1 MNKERQNWLGVAAV
15 VSAAA
20 ASLCCIGPAVF
31 LALGLGSLGAFAV
44 FEQYRPLLMGVTAL
58 ILGAA
63 FYFTYRK
70 REVACE
76 DGSCKMGSSGP
87 KAKAALW
94 SITVLAAGFMTAP
107 YWLAALNRRGEP
119 PAAAL
124 AAGPYQTVLLD
135 VKGMTCT
142 ACAVSIEKALRK
154 VPGVK
159 AAAVDFDKAEAQV
172 TAASSTG
179 FDSQAL
185 VKAVES
191 TGYKASLKE

>member
-1 MNKERQNWLGVAAV
+1 MNRENQKWLGVAAL
-15 VSAAA
+15 VSAGA

-31 LALGLGSLGAFAV
+31 LALGLGGLGAFAV
-44 FEQYRPLLMGVTAL
+44 FEQYRPLLTGATAL
-58 ILGAA
+58 ILGVA
-63 FYFTYRK
+63 FYFTYRR

-76 DGSCKMGSSGP
+76 DGTCEMAGGSP

-94 SITVLAAGFMTAP
+94 SITALAAAFMTAP

-124 AAGPYQTVLLD
+124 AGGSYQTVRLG
-135 VKGMTCT
+135 VKGMTCA

-159 AAAVDFDKAEAQV
+159 SAVVDFDKAEAQV
-172 TAASSTG
+172 TLDATRG
-179 FDSQAL
+179 YDSQSL
-185 VKAVES
+185 LQAVES
-191 TGYKASLKE
+191 AGYMASVKN

>member
-20 ASLCCIGPAVF
+20 ASLCCIGPAIF
-31 LALGLGSLGAFAV
+31 LALGLGGSGAFAV
-44 FEQYRPLLMGVTAL
+44 FEQYRPLLMGATAL

-70 REVACE
+70 QEVACE
-76 DGSCKMGSSGP
+76 DGTCKMGSGSP

-94 SITVLAAGFMTAP
+94 SITVLAAAFMTAP

-119 PAAAL
+119 PAVAL
-124 AAGPYQTVLLD
+124 AAGSYQTVHLG
-135 VKGMTCT
+135 VKGMTCN

-159 AAAVDFDKAEAQV
+159 AAVVDFDKNEAQV
-172 TAASSTG
+172 TVAAKG
-179 FDSQAL
+179 FDTLAL

-191 TGYKASLKE
+191 TGYKAAPKE